1 MCDTGHSII
10 AQVTSR
16 DISQSRHSSLL
27 PFDSL
32 SPNDDIQLFLSFP
45 ELSCII
51 AKAIQLNYLFK
62 RLKFQSN
69 LFCNLAY
76 RIAVWRMIHGWSRN
90 WNGVQRGIEISILPR
105 EQIEMSVQDDLLA
118 EMKRKKLK
126 TKKKTTLLGWNWNAH
141 GVVFLCLTA
150 VRLPNTI
157 LHSIAMQSV
166 DRPSR
171 RSWSL

>member
-1 MCDTGHSII
+1 MGHSII

-90 WNGVQRGIEISILPR
+90 WIGVQRGIEISILPR

-126 TKKKTTLLGWNWNAH
+126 KKKKKLYWAEIEMHMGSSFCAWLPLGY
-141 GVVFLCLTA
+141 
-150 VRLPNTI
+150 RI
-157 LHSIAMQSV
+157 QSCTV
-166 DRPSR
+166 WRCSQ
-171 RSWSL
+171 